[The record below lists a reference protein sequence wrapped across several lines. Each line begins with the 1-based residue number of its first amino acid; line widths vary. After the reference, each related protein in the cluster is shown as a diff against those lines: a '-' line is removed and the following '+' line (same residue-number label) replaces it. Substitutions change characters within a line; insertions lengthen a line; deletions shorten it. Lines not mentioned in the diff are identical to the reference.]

1 MSKQHLLRQKIILLT
16 GLLVGGALVLSA
28 CGYTD
33 ISKASELASTYAAQT
48 LQVMGQEQTLSAY
61 ETLAAQLTQT
71 AQVTST
77 PTPSQTATATAI
89 PPTATSTVTS
99 TPTATATQHRCN
111 WVDFIKDVSISDGA
125 LMNPGQ
131 AFTKTWR
138 LKNIG
143 SCTWTRDY
151 DLVFVGGQTLGA
163 PTRVGLPAS
172 VAPGESIDLSVLMKA
187 PSSEGTYIGYWM
199 LADANGNRFGI
210 HDDASGSFWVRIKV
224 DVKDD
229 MVYNFVDEACD
240 ADWNSY
246 TADNLSCPGS
256 TSDDGK
262 GFVVVDDYPTRE
274 GGGAENEA
282 GLITGPDYKAEE
294 GRIVGVYPAFKVKD
308 GDVFKAVIGC
318 AHNQTDCDLI
328 FELRYQIGSG
338 TKHTLAS
345 WREVYEGK
353 MNSVTVDL
361 SDLAGQSV
369 HFVLRVRNNHTAE
382 DNIGLWILPR
392 IMR

>member
-1 MSKQHLLRQKIILLT
+1 MILLI
-16 GLLVGGALVLSA
+16 GLLIGGALALSA

-33 ISKASELASTYAAQT
+33 ISKASDLASTYAAQT
-48 LQVMGQEQTLSAY
+48 LQVIGLQQTISAY
-61 ETLAAQLTQT
+61 ETLAAELTQT
-71 AQVTST
+71 AQVTAT
-77 PTPSQTATATAI
+77 PTPTQTATATAI
-89 PPTATSTVTS
+89 PPTVTS
-99 TPTATATQHRCN
+99 TPTATATQLRCN
-111 WVDFIKDVSISDGA
+111 WVAFVKDVTISDGA
-125 LMNPGQ
+125 SIEPNK

-143 SCTWTRDY
+143 SCTWTKDY

-163 PTRVGLPAS
+163 STRIGLPES
-172 VAPGESIDLSVLMKA
+172 VAPGESVDVSVLMKA
-187 PSSEGTYIGYWM
+187 PSSNGTYTGYWM

-224 DVKDD
+224 NVKTEV
-229 MVYNFVDEACD
+229 VYDFVDHACD

-246 TADNLSCPGS
+246 TANNLPCSGS
-256 TSDDGK
+256 TSDDDT
-262 GFVVVDDYPTRE
+262 GFVIVDEYPTRE

-282 GLITGPDYKAEE
+282 GLITSPDYKDDE
-294 GRIVGVYPAFKVKD
+294 GRIVGVYPAFKVKE

-318 AHNQTDCDLI
+318 AHNQPDCDLI

-338 TKHTLAS
+338 SKHTLAS

-361 SDLAGQSV
+361 SDLAGQNV
-369 HFVLRVRNNHTAE
+369 KFILRVRNNGTAE
-382 DNIGLWILPR
+382 DNVGLWILPR

>member
-1 MSKQHLLRQKIILLT
+1 MDKQNFLLRKFMPLI
-16 GLLVGGALVLSA
+16 GLLIGGALVLSA

-33 ISKASELASTYAAQT
+33 KSKDSDLASTYAVQT
-48 LQVMGQEQTLSAY
+48 LQAMSLEQTLSAY
-61 ETLAAQLTQT
+61 ETLAAQLTQM
-71 AQVTST
+71 AKVTST
-77 PTPSQTATATAI
+77 PTPTQTATATSI
-89 PPTATSTVTS
+89 PPTATL
-99 TPTATATQHRCN
+99 TPTATATQLRCN
-111 WVDFIKDVSISDGA
+111 RVDFIKDVSVSDGA
-125 LMNPGQ
+125 TIDPNK

-151 DLVFVGGQTLGA
+151 DLVFVGGQTLAA
-163 PTRVGLPAS
+163 PTRVGLPES
-172 VAPGESIDLSVLMKA
+172 VAPGETVDLSVLMKA

-224 DVKDD
+224 DVKDK

-240 ADWNSY
+240 AEWNSY
-246 TADNLSCPGS
+246 TANHLPCPGS
-256 TSDDGK
+256 ASDNDT
-262 GFVVVDDYPTRE
+262 GFVIVDEYPTRE

-282 GLITGPDYKAEE
+282 GLITSPDYKDEE
-294 GRIVGVYPAFKVKD
+294 GRIVGVFPAFKVKD

-318 AHNQTDCDLI
+318 AHNQEDCDLI
-328 FELRYQIGSG
+328 FELRYQIGNG

-353 MNSVTVDL
+353 MNAVTVDL
-361 SDLAGQSV
+361 SDLAGQTV
-369 HFVLRVRNNHTAE
+369 NFNLRVRNNHTAE

>member
-1 MSKQHLLRQKIILLT
+1 MDKKHLLYRKMIPLM
-16 GLLVGGALVLSA
+16 GLLISGALILTA
-28 CGYTD
+28 CGFTD
-33 ISKASELASTYAAQT
+33 VPKTSDLASTYAAQT
-48 LQVMGQEQTLSAY
+48 LQAVRQAETLSAY
-61 ETLAAQLTQT
+61 ETLAAQLTRM
-71 AQVTST
+71 AQVTAT
-77 PTPSQTATATAI
+77 PTPTQTATVTSI
-89 PPTATSTVTS
+89 PPTATL
-99 TPTATATQHRCN
+99 TPTATATQLRCN
-111 WVDFIKDVSISDGA
+111 WVDFVKDVTISDGEYI
-125 LMNPGQ
+125 NPNG

-163 PTRVGLPAS
+163 PTRVGLPES
-172 VAPGESIDLSVLMKA
+172 VAPGETVDLSVLMKA
-187 PSSEGTYIGYWM
+187 PSAGGTYVGYWM

-210 HDDASGSFWVRIKV
+210 HSDASDSFWVRIKV

-229 MVYNFVDEACD
+229 MVYNFVEEACD

-246 TADNLSCPGS
+246 TANNLPCSGSISDND
-256 TSDDGK
+256 T
-262 GFVVVDDYPTRE
+262 GFVIVDEYPTRE

-282 GLITGPDYKAEE
+282 GLITSPDYKDEE
-294 GRIVGVYPAFKVKD
+294 GRIVGVFPAFKVKD

-318 AHNQTDCDLI
+318 AHNQEDCDLI
-328 FELRYQIGSG
+328 FELRYQIGNG
-338 TKHTLAS
+338 TKHTLKS

-361 SDLAGQSV
+361 SDLAGLTV
-369 HFVLRVRNNHTAE
+369 NFNLRVRNNHTAE
-382 DNIGLWILPR
+382 DNVGLWILPR

>member
-1 MSKQHLLRQKIILLT
+1 MHIQHLFRRRFILLI
-16 GLLVGGALVLSA
+16 GLLVGGALVVSA
-28 CGYTD
+28 CGVTD
-33 ISKASELASTYAAQT
+33 ISKTSDLASTYAAQT
-48 LQVMGQEQTLSAY
+48 LQVIGLHQTLSVY
-61 ETLAAQLTQT
+61 ETLAADLTQT

-77 PTPSQTATATAI
+77 PTPTQTATATSI
-89 PPTATSTVTS
+89 PPTVTS
-99 TPTATATQHRCN
+99 TPTATATQLRCN
-111 WVDFIKDVSISDGA
+111 WVDFIKDVSIPDGA
-125 LMNPGQ
+125 LINPGQ

-143 SCTWTRDY
+143 ACTWTRDY

-163 PTRVGLPAS
+163 PTRVGLPES

-187 PSSEGTYIGYWM
+187 PSSEGTYTGYWM

-224 DVKDD
+224 DVKTVE
-229 MVYNFVDEACD
+229 VYNFVDHACD

-246 TADNLSCPGS
+246 TANNLPCPGN
-256 TSDDGK
+256 TSDDDT
-262 GFVVVDDYPTRE
+262 GFVIVDDYPTRE

-294 GRIVGVYPAFKVKD
+294 GRIVGIYPAFKVKD

-318 AHNQTDCDLI
+318 AYDQPDCDLI

-338 TKHTLAS
+338 SKHTLAS

-361 SDLAGQSV
+361 SGLAGQNV
-369 HFVLRVRNNHTAE
+369 KFILRVRNNHTAE

>member
-1 MSKQHLLRQKIILLT
+1 MKRKHLFWRSKRFTI

-33 ISKASELASTYAAQT
+33 IPKDSDLASTYAVQT
-48 LQVMGQEQTLSAY
+48 LQAIGQQQTLAAY
-61 ETLAAQLTQT
+61 ETLTAQLTQI
-71 AQVTST
+71 AQVTSPPT
-77 PTPSQTATATAI
+77 PTQSI
-89 PPTATSTVTS
+89 TATSIPSTATD
-99 TPTATATQHRCN
+99 TPTATATQLRCN
-111 WVDFIKDVSISDGA
+111 WVDFVKDVSISDGQ
-125 LMNPGQ
+125 LLDPNK

-143 SCTWTRDY
+143 SCTWTKDY
-151 DLVFVGGQTLGA
+151 ELVFVGGQSLDA
-163 PTRVGLPAS
+163 STRIGLPES

-187 PSSEGTYIGYWM
+187 PSADGTYTGYWM

-224 DVKDD
+224 DVKTE
-229 MVYNFVDEACD
+229 VAYNFVDHACE

-246 TADNLSCPGS
+246 TANNLPCSGS
-256 TSDDGK
+256 TADDDT
-262 GFVVVDDYPTRE
+262 GFVIVDEYPTRE

-282 GLITGPDYKAEE
+282 GLLTSPDYKPEE

-318 AHNQTDCDLI
+318 AYDQPDCDLI

-338 TKHTLAS
+338 SKHTLAS

-361 SDLAGQSV
+361 SDLAGQNV
-369 HFVLRVRNNHTAE
+369 RFILRVRNNHEAE
-382 DNIGLWILPR
+382 DNVGLWILPR